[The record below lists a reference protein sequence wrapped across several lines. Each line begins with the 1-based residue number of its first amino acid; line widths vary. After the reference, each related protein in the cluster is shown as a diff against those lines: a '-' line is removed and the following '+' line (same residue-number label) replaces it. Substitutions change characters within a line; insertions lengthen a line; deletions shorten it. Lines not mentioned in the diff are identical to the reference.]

1 MQDAHARTR
10 LRLVGG
16 TTVKDPHD
24 GLVDRKV
31 WAALEHMHEAPA
43 TEHTVAS
50 LARTVGLSRAAFAR
64 RFARATGT
72 TPLRHLTRV
81 RLALAAERLTKTDDS
96 LAEIAWLVGYGT
108 EFALSRAFKREHG
121 VPPRTY
127 RRLLSVPFAGGV
139 ASTLRLAA

>member
-16 TTVKDPHD
+16 TSVNETHGV
-24 GLVDRKV
+24 VDRKV
-31 WAALEHMHEAPA
+31 EAALEHMRAEPSS
-43 TEHTVAS
+43 THTVAS
-50 LARTVGLSRAAFAR
+50 LARRVGLSRAAFAR